1 MFSTF
6 SMSILIGLFTLAL
19 VVVSIFLVLL
29 VLAQKS
35 KSDGGVGGALGGGM
49 TEATF
54 GADSGNVLSRMT
66 HYGAIAFFL
75 LSFGLYLAQINR
87 HTSERSKQLLPS
99 IPAAPA
105 LEIPAAGTPPAE
117 GAAVTV
123 PAEAAPAAPA
133 ATEAPAVEVTLPST
147 SAQPAPAAEPAGQP

>member
-1 MFSTF
+1 
-6 SMSILIGLFTLAL
+6 MSILIGLSTFAL
-19 VVVSIFLVLL
+19 VIISVLMVLL

-66 HYGAIAFFL
+66 HYGAIAFFV

-87 HTSERSKQLLPS
+87 HGAARTKSALPS
-99 IPAAPA
+99 IEVPAVTIPAAAPA
-105 LEIPAAGTPPAE
+105 
-117 GAAVTV
+117 VVV
-123 PAEAAPAAPA
+123 PATSSGAPVVA
-133 ATEAPAVEVTLPST
+133 EAPSATVTLPAT
-147 SAQPAPAAEPAGQP
+147 SVTEPAAKP

>member
-1 MFSTF
+1 
-6 SMSILIGLFTLAL
+6 MSILIGLFTLAL
-19 VVVSIFLVLL
+19 VVISIFLVLL

-75 LSFGLYLAQINR
+75 ISFGLYLAQIHKHSAASNK
-87 HTSERSKQLLPS
+87 SVLPS
-99 IPAAPA
+99 I
-105 LEIPAAGTPPAE
+105 E
-117 GAAVTV
+117 
-123 PAEAAPAAPA
+123 APAAPA
-133 ATEAPAVEVTLPST
+133 VTIPATPAEPTATES
-147 SAQPAPAAEPAGQP
+147 APAASIPATTAPAAATEPAAKP

>member
-1 MFSTF
+1 MIYTF

-19 VVVSIFLVLL
+19 VVVSILLVLL

-87 HTSERSKQLLPS
+87 HTAVRNKSSLPTLDK
-99 IPAAPA
+99 PVAAAPA
-105 LEIPAAGTPPAE
+105 TTAPVKTEAVATPATKP
-117 GAAVTV
+117 VS
-123 PAEAAPAAPA
+123 
-133 ATEAPAVEVTLPST
+133 EAPAPSVTLPAT
-147 SAQPAPAAEPAGQP
+147 SSNATQPAANP

>member
-1 MFSTF
+1 
-6 SMSILIGLFTLAL
+6 MSILIGLFTFAL
-19 VVVSIFLVLL
+19 VIISVLMVLL

-66 HYGAIAFFL
+66 HYGAIAFFV

-87 HTSERSKQLLPS
+87 HGAARTKAALPS
-99 IPAAPA
+99 IEVPVVTIPAAAPA
-105 LEIPAAGTPPAE
+105 
-117 GAAVTV
+117 VVV
-123 PAEAAPAAPA
+123 PATSSGAPVAA
-133 ATEAPAVEVTLPST
+133 EAPSATVTLPAT
-147 SAQPAPAAEPAGQP
+147 SVTEPAAKP

>member
-1 MFSTF
+1 
-6 SMSILIGLFTLAL
+6 MSILIGLFTLAL
-19 VVVSIFLVLL
+19 VVVSILLVLL

-75 LSFGLYLAQINR
+75 ISFGLYLAQINR
-87 HTSERSKQLLPS
+87 HTAARNQSSLPMLDKS
-99 IPAAPA
+99 AVAAPVA
-105 LEIPAAGTPPAE
+105 
-117 GAAVTV
+117 TV
-123 PAEAAPAAPA
+123 PVKTESVATPVTTAAS
-133 ATEAPAVEVTLPST
+133 EAPAPSVKLPAT
-147 SAQPAPAAEPAGQP
+147 SSNATQPAANP

>member
-1 MFSTF
+1 LVFSTF

-19 VVVSIFLVLL
+19 VVVSVLLVLL

-87 HTSERSKQLLPS
+87 HSVARQKTSLPT
-99 IPAAPA
+99 IATPATPATPAA
-105 LEIPAAGTPPAE
+105 T
-117 GAAVTV
+117 
-123 PAEAAPAAPA
+123 APAAKEPVAKPNVEASPA
-133 ATEAPAVEVTLPST
+133 ATPTAPVTTSVPATPAVTE
-147 SAQPAPAAEPAGQP
+147 PAAKP

>member
-1 MFSTF
+1 LVFFNF
-6 SMSILIGLFTLAL
+6 SMSILIGLFTFAL
-19 VVVSIFLVLL
+19 VIISVLMVLL

-66 HYGAIAFFL
+66 HYGAIAFFV

-87 HTSERSKQLLPS
+87 HGAARTKAALPS
-99 IPAAPA
+99 IEVPAVTIPAAAPA
-105 LEIPAAGTPPAE
+105 
-117 GAAVTV
+117 VVV
-123 PAEAAPAAPA
+123 PATSSGAPVAA
-133 ATEAPAVEVTLPST
+133 EAPSTTVTLPAT
-147 SAQPAPAAEPAGQP
+147 SVTEPAAKP